1 MSGQISLYKKIIQ
14 GGDEMTKKKIV
25 AIILSFIIISIFN
38 FVVLAHH
45 TSINHKVK
53 EGESLY
59 SIAQKYGST
68 VNSIKSANN
77 LTGDLIRTNRN
88 LAIPKSGSSSVSDF
102 KSTLNWPVRGRI
114 SSGYGY
120 RTHPIRGT
128 RHFHGGI
135 DIAVPTG
142 TNIKAVSA
150 GKVVLSGW
158 VQGFGQTVVIDHENG
173 YKTLYAHNSKLL
185 VGSGE
190 RVNGSQVI
198 ALAGSTGNS
207 TGPHLD
213 FRIYRNDETVNPIN
227 YLP

>member
-1 MSGQISLYKKIIQ
+1 M
-14 GGDEMTKKKIV
+14 KKIV
-25 AIILSFIIISIFN
+25 AIILLSFIIISTFN

-45 TSINHKVK
+45 TSINHNVRV
-53 EGESLY
+53 GETLS
-59 SIAQKYGST
+59 SIAQKYGTT
-68 VNSIKSANN
+68 VDSIKSANN
-77 LTGDLIRTNRN
+77 LRSDLIYANTN
-88 LAIPKSGSSSVSDF
+88 LAIPNSGASSF
-102 KSTLNWPVRGRI
+102 RSTLSWPVRGRI

-120 RTHPIRGT
+120 RIHPIRGT
-128 RHFHGGI
+128 RHLHAGI

-142 TNIKAVSA
+142 TNIKAVSG

-158 VQGFGQTVVIDHENG
+158 VQGFGQTIVIDHENG

-185 VGSGE
+185 VGSGA
-190 RVNGSQVI
+190 RVNGSQLI

-213 FRIYRNDETVNPIN
+213 FRIYKNGDTVNPLS